1 MRLKDHREWAVH
13 IVLTLA
19 GCALLTLPLVGL
31 PGYEFS
37 AALAIMYG
45 VVGAVLTAY
54 APDRQPLFAIARQTF
69 TFWLCMV
76 PALALAAIRA
86 TPCDPFSAIGFFPL
100 LAMVSAFVAASA
112 GVFAASVTKRWW
124 AKLLVVLGL
133 IIASAVS
140 TVWPILF
147 GPQVFAFNHFGGYF
161 PGPLYDETLHVT
173 PALLWFRAGSIALA
187 LVFTGLA
194 ARKRRL
200 WVPAALVFLGIE
212 LDGAQ
217 LGFRMSDGALA
228 RRLGGL
234 RETEHVVLHYP
245 RGMTESDSARFAHD
259 VEFRHSQIA
268 KFLGASPPGKVTVW
282 LYRSAAEKQQLVGA
296 EHTQFSK
303 PWRREVHVNDTTFPH
318 PVIKHELMHAM
329 AAPYGAPPFGVTARV
344 FGLSP
349 YVGLIEGLAV
359 AGDNPVDDL
368 TLHEWAAAMKK
379 QHLLPDLRI
388 LLEPS
393 GFYSAPAS
401 RAYTSSGSFL
411 RWLGETQG
419 GDKLLALYRE
429 GDFTGVYGKPLSELV
444 TEWETFLDTVP
455 LDPAAVNQ
463 AFARF
468 KQGSLFERPCAREVA
483 SLTADAA
490 MTLRDDPTRALADS
504 ERCHAIQPQEPA
516 HDLMRAEALRRL
528 GRVDEAKAVL
538 EALEERVKDAPTSWA
553 DAALALAD
561 LALLKADPVTAQALL
576 QRIVG
581 LHVSPAVDRAANVRL
596 SAMAL
601 PEAGAAAVR
610 RFLTSS
616 AESSVGVFL
625 LRDAL
630 DASPHDAT
638 LTYLLGR
645 RLAQADAP
653 AEALRYLDEALG
665 ATQAETLRRETMRL
679 AIEMAWRA
687 GRCDR
692 VRSLALEAKAVSTA
706 FAARAD
712 DWVQRCDFE

>member
-13 IVLTLA
+13 IIFALA
-19 GCALLTLPLVGL
+19 ACGLVTLPLVGL

-45 VVGAVLTAY
+45 VVGTVFTAY
-54 APDRQPLFAIARQTF
+54 APHRQPVFVVARHTATF
-69 TFWLCMV
+69 TLSML
-76 PALALAAIRA
+76 PALLLATLRA
-86 TPCDPFSAIGFFPL
+86 TPCNPFAAIGFFPL
-100 LAMVSAFVAASA
+100 LAVISAFVASSA
-112 GVFAASVTKRWW
+112 GAFIASISTRWW
-124 AKLLVVLGL
+124 KRLLLALGL
-133 IIASAVS
+133 ILVSAVS

-161 PGPLYDETLHVT
+161 PGPLYDETLRIT
-173 PALLWFRAGSIALA
+173 PALLWFRVGSVALGLLFA
-187 LVFTGLA
+187 GLA
-194 ARKRRL
+194 ARLPRL
-200 WVPAALVFLGIE
+200 WAPAALVFFGIE
-212 LDGAQ
+212 FNGTA
-217 LGFRMSDGALA
+217 LGFRMSDDELAL
-228 RRLGGL
+228 RLGGL
-234 RETEHVVLHYP
+234 RETEHFVFHHP
-245 RGMTESDSARFAHD
+245 RGMTEPDRFARD
-259 VEFRHSQIA
+259 LEFRHSQIS
-268 KFLGASPPGKVTVW
+268 KFLGGSPPGKVTVW

-303 PWRREVHVNDTTFPH
+303 PWRREVHVNDTSFPH

-329 AAPYGAPPFGVTARV
+329 AAPFGSAPFGVTATI

-379 QHLLPDLRI
+379 QHLLPDLRV

-401 RAYTSSGSFL
+401 RAYTSAGSFL
-411 RWLGETQG
+411 RWLGETHG
-419 GDKLLALYRE
+419 GDKLLALYRR
-429 GDFTGVYGKPLSELV
+429 GDFVGVYGRPLADLV
-444 TEWETFLDTVP
+444 TDYEAFLEHVP

-468 KQGSLFERPCAREVA
+468 KQGSVFERPCAREVA
-483 SLTADAA
+483 TLTADAA
-490 MTLRDDPTRALADS
+490 STARDDPARALEDY
-504 ERCHAIQPQEPA
+504 ERCHSIQPQEPA
-516 HDLMRAEALRRL
+516 HELARAEMLRRL
-528 GRVDEAKAVL
+528 GRVDEAKAGL
-538 EALEERVKDAPTSWA
+538 EALAERVKDAPTSWA

-561 LALLKADPVTAQALL
+561 LALLRGDVVTAQALL
-576 QRIVG
+576 QRIVAS
-581 LHVSPAVDRAANVRL
+581 HVSPAVDRAANVRL

-601 PEAGAAAVR
+601 PAPGAEAVR
-610 RFLTSS
+610 RFLTAS
-616 AESSVGVFL
+616 AETTGLGAYL

-645 RLAQADAP
+645 RLAQSDAP
-653 AEALRYLDEALG
+653 VEALRYLDEALG
-665 ATQAETLRRETMRL
+665 APQAETLRRETLRL

-687 GRCDR
+687 DRCDR
-692 VRSLALEAKAVSTA
+692 VRALALEAKALNTA
-706 FAARAD
+706 FGARAD
-712 DWVQRCDFE
+712 DWVQRCDFK